1 MELSLPNNS
10 DLKNNKET
18 LPQPVVLVLLDSWGV
33 APYQSGNVFTDLK
46 LKTFSS
52 LIKNYPTAILA
63 ADNKNSEA
71 RYKNLGASGL
81 LSECL
86 AAAGFSQLNLTESE
100 KLILSW
106 HYFNGGREKL
116 LNKEELK
123 IVSSAI
129 GNRQELPE
137 QTLPEIIKIA
147 LRDIKKGRHD
157 FIIINLANLD
167 LVSRTGDL
175 EAAKAAAKILDKNL
189 GRLASVILKQ
199 KGLLIVTAA
208 YGHAEAMINT
218 ATSLAESGISNNPVP
233 FIIVSHEY
241 QGKTIGLPET
251 LGNDLS
257 LLEPAGTLA
266 DVAPTILKI
275 LNLTPPEN
283 MPGESLI

>member
-1 MELSLPNNS
+1 MELSTPDNP
-10 DLKNNKET
+10 DLKNNQET
-18 LPQPVVLVLLDSWGV
+18 LPRPVVLVLLDSWGI

-63 ADNKNSEA
+63 ADNGTSET
-71 RYKNLGASGL
+71 RYKNLGAGGL
-81 LSECL
+81 LSKCL
-86 AAAGFSQLNLTESE
+86 ETAGFSQLNLTESE

-116 LNKEELK
+116 LNREELQV
-123 IVSSAI
+123 ISSTI

-137 QTLPEIIKIA
+137 QALPEIVKIA

-167 LVSRTGDL
+167 LVSSAGNL
-175 EAAKAAAKILDKNL
+175 ETAKSAAKILDKNL
-189 GRLASVILKQ
+189 GRLVSAVLKQ
-199 KGLLIVTAA
+199 KGLMIVTAA
-208 YGHAEAMINT
+208 YGHGEALINT
-218 ATSLAESGISNNPVP
+218 ATGLAESGISNNPVP

-257 LLEPAGTLA
+257 LLEPAGTLV
-266 DVAPTILKI
+266 DVAPTILRI
-275 LNLTPPEN
+275 LNITPPKN